1 MTLHAGEL
9 LVACLESHNVDRVF
23 CLPGESYL
31 AVLDALFEHKSIQL
45 VTARHEGG
53 AGFMA
58 LADGRMSGRP
68 GVCFVSRGPGA
79 ANAAVAIHS
88 AQEDATPLV
97 LFIGDIPR
105 ADAGRRC
112 FQEIDYSQMYGGLTK
127 GVWNISDT
135 ALLAET
141 VARAFQVAQSGT
153 PGPVV
158 ITLPEDML
166 VEQVETSALPSS
178 RPNPMIPTGPSNEQ
192 LDAALALLSKSKRPL
207 LMAGGMLSLGRG
219 REALQAFSEAHGVPV
234 VTTYKRQD
242 VFSTTHE
249 NYAGYM
255 GFGTSKV
262 QVANYHE
269 CDLVLAIGTRL
280 TDVTTQGRTFPSA
293 PVPTQPLLHVYPDPG
308 QISWSYQTENGI
320 VCDPALFLEALS
332 KRAAAQEQLA
342 ARKTWAAKLN
352 AICKERALWKSR
364 APSDGV
370 AFGDVVVELGKMLKE
385 DAIVVTDGGNFG
397 GWVHRYFPFKSTN
410 TLIGVGSGS
419 MGPGV
424 PGGIAAALR
433 YPKREVVV
441 FVGDGGFLMTGSE
454 LATAVQLNLRL
465 RIFVANNKSLGTIR
479 LYQERNY
486 PGRTVATTLHNPDFA
501 ALGDAFGAKGFRIES
516 TDQVASVVQQS
527 LDHPGSA
534 EVEVNT
540 SLEEISA
547 NITLSQIRATT

>member
-31 AVLDALFEHKSIQL
+31 AVLDALFDHKSIQT

-97 LFIGDIPR
+97 LFIGDVPR
-105 ADAGRRC
+105 ADSGRRC
-112 FQEIDYSQMYGGLTK
+112 FQEINYSQMYGGLAK
-127 GVWNISDT
+127 GVWNISET
-135 ALLAET
+135 ALMPEI

-166 VEQVETSALPSS
+166 VERVEASALPPSHLV
-178 RPNPMIPTGPSNEQ
+178 PMVPTGPSTEQ
-192 LDAALALLSKSKRPL
+192 LDLAIDLLSRSKRPL

-219 REALQAFSEAHGVPV
+219 REILQEFSESHCIPV

-242 VFSTTHE
+242 VFSTTHK

-255 GFGTSKV
+255 GFGTSKK
-262 QVANYHE
+262 QITNYHE
-269 CDLVLAIGTRL
+269 SDLVLAIGTRL
-280 TDVTTQGRTFPSA
+280 TDVTTQGRTFPVA
-293 PVPTQPLLHVYPDPG
+293 PVPTQPLLHVYPDGEP
-308 QISWSYQTENGI
+308 ISWSYQTTGGI
-320 VCDPALFLEALS
+320 VCDPALFLSALS
-332 KRAAAQEQLA
+332 KRLESQDQLTP
-342 ARKTWAAKLN
+342 RKAWVAKLHDI
-352 AICKERALWKSR
+352 AEERAKWTSR
-364 APSDGV
+364 TPPDGV
-370 AFGDVVVELGKMLKE
+370 AFGDVVVELGKTLKK
-385 DAIVVTDGGNFG
+385 DAVISTDGGNFG
-397 GWVHRYFPFKSTN
+397 GWVHRYFPFESTN
-410 TLIGVGSGS
+410 TLLGVGSGS

-433 YPKREVVV
+433 YPDREIVV
-441 FVGDGGFLMTGSE
+441 FVGDGGFLMTGCE
-454 LATAVQLNLRL
+454 LATAMQLNLRL
-465 RIFVANNKSLGTIR
+465 RVFVANNKSLGTIR
-479 LYQERNY
+479 LYQEREY
-486 PGRTVATTLHNPDFA
+486 PGRTSATNLHNPDFA
-501 ALGDAFGAKGFRIES
+501 ALGDAFGAKGLRIDS
-516 TDQVASVVQQS
+516 PNQVASVVKEA
-527 LDHPGSA
+527 LDHPGTVV
-534 EVEVNT
+534 VEVNT

-547 NITLSQIRATT
+547 NISLSQIRNVT